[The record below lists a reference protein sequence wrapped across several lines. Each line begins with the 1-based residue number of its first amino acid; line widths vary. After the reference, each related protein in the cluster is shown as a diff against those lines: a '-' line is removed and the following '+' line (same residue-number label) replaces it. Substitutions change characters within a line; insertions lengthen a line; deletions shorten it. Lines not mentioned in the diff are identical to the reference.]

1 MRTKTLWI
9 KDEYLQQIL
18 DGKKTIEVRVGYGN
32 MLRLAPGD
40 HLMLNDRH
48 LFCIKR
54 IGRYASFT
62 ALLAQENHQS
72 IAPELT
78 SAELEAALHAIYPP
92 EKESLGVIAL
102 ELQFIDNGIRDRR
115 DAPVLTDVGGEV
127 ERVGTTQV
135 GTTQVGTTQDMQQ
148 ALSESERRFRRE
160 LAHNQQILS
169 AISSILIGVSA
180 DNFITHWNKAA
191 EEIFGLG
198 PESVIG
204 RPLAA
209 CGIQWDWKVFQE
221 HLAACLGKGAQ
232 RRVDSLRYRRPDGSD
247 ALLGLMLTPIR
258 DEEHQ
263 TAGYLISGRDITN
276 IQNME
281 RQLIQAQKLKSIGQ
295 LAAGIAHEINTPT
308 QYVGD
313 NTRFLK
319 DSFADLMNL
328 LAEYQ
333 ALLDAARTGEVPA
346 ELVRRVDRALQAA
359 DIEFLVEQIP
369 LAIQQ
374 SLEGIQRISKIVSA
388 MKEYSHPGSEG
399 KITTDLNRA
408 IESTVTVARNEWKYV
423 AELELDLDPNLPL
436 IQCQP
441 GEINQVILNL
451 ITNAAHAIAD
461 CTGETGGEKGLI
473 RISTCT
479 CTDGAWVEIR
489 VQDSG
494 TGIPEDAKDYIFDPF
509 FTTKEVGRGTG
520 QGLSI
525 AHNVIV
531 EKHSGTIVFETEA
544 NRGTTFII
552 RLPVIANDA
561 NLHSPFL

>member
-18 DGKKTIEVRVGYGN
+18 DGRKTIEVRVGYSN
-32 MLRLAPGD
+32 MLRLEPGD
-40 HLMLNDRH
+40 HLLLNDQH
-48 LFCIKR
+48 LFSIKR
-54 IGRYASFT
+54 IRRYATFA
-62 ALLAQENHQS
+62 ALLAQENHQA
-72 IAPELT
+72 IAPDLT
-78 SAELEAALHAIYPP
+78 LDELEAALHAIYPP

-115 DAPVLTDVGGEV
+115 DASVLTEVGGEV
-127 ERVGTTQV
+127 DQE

-221 HLAACLGKGAQ
+221 HLAACLGKGTQ

-258 DEEHQ
+258 DEEQQ

-328 LAEYQ
+328 LAGYQ
-333 ALLDAARTGEVPA
+333 DLLDAARTGEVPA

-359 DIEFLVEQIP
+359 DIDFLVEQIP
-369 LAIQQ
+369 LAIEQ

-423 AELELDLDPNLPL
+423 AEMELDLDPNLPL
-436 IQCQP
+436 IQCLP

-461 CTGETGGEKGLI
+461 CTGETGAEKGLI
-473 RISTCT
+473 RISTG
-479 CTDGAWVEIR
+479 TDGSWVEIR

-494 TGIPEDAKDYIFDPF
+494 TGIPEDARDYIFDPF
-509 FTTKEVGRGTG
+509 YTTKEVGRGTG

-552 RLPVIANDA
+552 RLPVIAKDA